1 MLYKNGSSDA
11 DVTDKEAATEREKEM
26 KKRKKKL
33 YGETPP
39 YVPLKTTNYL
49 RKFGLV
55 LQLVQ
60 VSKLVF

>member
-1 MLYKNGSSDA
+1 MLMLL
-11 DVTDKEAATEREKEM
+11 TEAATEREKEM

>member
-1 MLYKNGSSDA
+1 MLMLL
-11 DVTDKEAATEREKEM
+11 TEAATERKKE
-26 KKRKKKL
+26 KKRKNL